1 MVSIALPNF
10 HIISLVMVDVLHMSA
25 VVRLAV
31 FAPNTFRPNS
41 HLEALNQN
49 VHIHERFGKK
59 VVVKY
64 FLSSRRSSEPR

>member
-1 MVSIALPNF
+1 
-10 HIISLVMVDVLHMSA
+10 
-25 VVRLAV
+25 LAV